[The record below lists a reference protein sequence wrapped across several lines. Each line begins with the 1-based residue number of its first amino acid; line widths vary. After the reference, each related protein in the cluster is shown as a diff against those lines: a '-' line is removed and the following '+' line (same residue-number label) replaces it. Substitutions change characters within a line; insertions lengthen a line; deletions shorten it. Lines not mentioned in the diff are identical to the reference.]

1 MNFSSVISPVISTG
15 IPIVFLLHPVGVG
28 ATRSMNVL
36 SAKLW
41 LRALVDLLPDV
52 AISAPWIPY
61 AEAMVER
68 ERGLRDALVC
78 AESCHGAVAC
88 GGEFNRGTMTEWE
101 LFGHLKRPRI
111 DLTRAPM
118 PSLLTYD
125 TFGETLTPSFRQVV
139 TEAFRVMTAR
149 AAA

>member
-1 MNFSSVISPVISTG
+1 MSISTLPVI
-15 IPIVFLLHPVGVG
+15 FLLHPVGVG

-41 LRALVDLLPDV
+41 IRALVDLLPDV
-52 AISAPWIPY
+52 VISAPWLPY
-61 AEAMVER
+61 AEAMVDR

-78 AESCHGAVAC
+78 AESCHGAVAV
-88 GGEFNRGTMTEWE
+88 GGEFSRGTVVEWD
-101 LFGHLKRPRI
+101 LFCRLGRTRI

-118 PSLLTYD
+118 PSLLTYE
-125 TFGETLTPSFRQVV
+125 TFSETRTTSFQQAV
-139 TEAFRVMTAR
+139 TKAFKPVAVR

>member
-1 MNFSSVISPVISTG
+1 VIAVGTPV
-15 IPIVFLLHPVGVG
+15 VFLLHPVGVG
-28 ATRSMNVL
+28 ATRAMNVL

-41 LRALVDLLPDV
+41 LRAFVDLLPDV
-52 AISAPWIPY
+52 AIAAPWLPY

-88 GGEFNRGTMTEWE
+88 GGEFSRGTVAEWE
-101 LFGHLKRPRI
+101 LFGRLKRPRI
-111 DLTRAPM
+111 DLTRPPM
-118 PSLLTYD
+118 PALLTYE
-125 TFGETLTPSFRQVV
+125 TFGETRTTSFRQAV
-139 TEAFRVMTAR
+139 TDAFRGMMQR

>member
-1 MNFSSVISPVISTG
+1 MIDLG
-15 IPIVFLLHPVGVG
+15 IPVVFLLHPVGVG

-41 LRALVDLLPDV
+41 LRALVDLLPEV
-52 AISAPWIPY
+52 AIAAPWLPY
-61 AEAMVER
+61 AEAMVDR

-88 GGEFNRGTMTEWE
+88 GGEFNRGTLTEWE
-101 LFGHLKRPRI
+101 LFGRLKRPRI
-111 DLTRAPM
+111 DLTRPPM
-118 PSLLTYD
+118 PSLLTYE
-125 TFGETLTPSFRQVV
+125 TFAETRTPSFRQAVIQ
-139 TEAFRVMTAR
+139 AFSVMAAR

>member
-1 MNFSSVISPVISTG
+1 VKNLEALPVI
-15 IPIVFLLHPVGVG
+15 FLLHPVGVG

-52 AISAPWIPY
+52 VISAPWLPY
-61 AEAMVER
+61 AEAMVDR

-78 AESCHGAVAC
+78 AESCNGAVAC
-88 GGEFNRGTMTEWE
+88 GGEFNRGTLTEWE
-101 LFGHLKRPRI
+101 LFGRLKRPRI

-118 PSLLTYD
+118 PALLTYE
-125 TFGETLTPSFRQVV
+125 TFAETRTSSFQHAVI
-139 TEAFRVMTAR
+139 EAFHCVMVR